1 MKTLIKNKIGKI
13 ALVAMA
19 IFSLS
24 SCKKIE
30 PVSDTKATSA
40 SFITLQKTA
49 LNALVKTA
57 NFNAETGTVFI
68 SPKGVTLTIPA
79 NAVKLNGTLVT
90 GNVQLQYAEI
100 FDVGNMAA
108 ANRSTMA
115 VLPNGDKS
123 LLNSGGEFEIK
134 VVRNGALLDLVKPM
148 KLEVPATLTDNTAP
162 EMELFD
168 GIVDAKNNIDWKEI
182 ENTTGHNNIEVIDK
196 VNPVTSTMEL
206 TYSTLVNKFGW
217 TNIDRFYSDPRP
229 KTTMLVSVPEGYNN
243 DNCAL
248 YLKYV
253 GQGSSLARLDTYN
266 PSTKLFSEHYG
277 QIPIGLECHLIFCTE
292 ENGKWKYAT
301 KEITISAGATY
312 SIAASELKTATQADY
327 VGHVTLLR

>member
-1 MKTLIKNKIGKI
+1 MKTFIKNKIKKMT
-13 ALVAMA
+13 LVAMV

-24 SCKKIE
+24 SCNKVE

-90 GNVQLQYAEI
+90 GSVQLQYAEI

-115 VLPNGDKS
+115 ILPNGDKA
-123 LLNSGGEFEIK
+123 LLNSGGEFDIK
-134 VVRNGALLDLVKPM
+134 VVRNGVLLELVKPM
-148 KLEVPATLTDNTAP
+148 TLEVPASLTDSTAP
-162 EMELFD
+162 PMELFE
-168 GIVDAKNNIDWKEI
+168 GIVDAKNNVDWKKNDSVEVQVI
-182 ENTTGHNNIEVIDK
+182 EKANPITTV
-196 VNPVTSTMEL
+196 PEL
-206 TYSTLVNKFGW
+206 TYVTFAYQFGL

-229 KTTMLVSVPEGYNN
+229 KTTMLVSVPDGYNN

-248 YLKYV
+248 YLKDV
-253 GQGSSLARLDTYN
+253 GLGSSLARLDTYN

-277 QIPIGLECHLIFCTE
+277 QIPVGLECHLIFCTE

-312 SIAASELKTATQADY
+312 TIAASELTTASQAAY

>member
-1 MKTLIKNKIGKI
+1 MKTIKNKIGKM

-24 SCKKIE
+24 SCKKTE
-30 PVSDTKATSA
+30 TVSDTKATSA

-49 LNALVKTA
+49 LNSLVKTA

-90 GNVQLQYAEI
+90 GSVQLQYAEI
-100 FDVGNMAA
+100 FDAGNMAA

-115 VLPNGDKS
+115 ILPNGDKA

-134 VVRNGALLDLVKPM
+134 VVRNGVLLELVKPM
-148 KLEVPATLTDNTAP
+148 TLDVPAPLTDSTVPA
-162 EMELFD
+162 MELFD
-168 GIVDAKNNIDWKEI
+168 GIVDAKNNIDWQKVDPF
-182 ENTTGHNNIEVIDK
+182 NGNGVVEVVDK
-196 VNPVTSTMEL
+196 VNPVTGTTQL

-253 GQGSSLARLDTYN
+253 GEGSSLARLDTYN

-277 QIPIGLECHLIFCTE
+277 QIPVGLACHLIFCTE

-312 SIAASELKTATQADY
+312 TISASELTTATQADWT
-327 VGHVTLLR
+327 GHITLLR